1 MTLKVLSLF
10 SGVGGFDLGLERAT
24 METVYQC
31 EIDKNCRAILD
42 KHWPLVPKWD
52 DITTLTGEEI
62 LSKTPIID
70 VVAWGSPCQ
79 DLSVAGKRAGLSGEK
94 SNLFHEG
101 IRIINQLRKAT
112 NGQYPAISIWENV
125 AGALNSNGG
134 NDFGVILDEMAK
146 SGALVV
152 EWGILDAQYFGIPQR
167 RRRVFV
173 VAIFNPRIAER
184 CPDPLLP
191 LGESLHRDIKTRRE
205 TRKNSSGDVKDGT
218 KKASFIGSNIVG
230 ALCAADSKMISNQ
243 YVGDNKLVQ
252 ELPIFF
258 SDRRRDAPV
267 VHDKTIPSLLS
278 FMGTGGNN
286 TPLLAFDTQFGSNA
300 NVTENISPTLKASQ
314 QSPSIAYSIRE
325 DAKANNFSAIE
336 LKNVNSLSAL
346 QPSPQSHHAQ
356 TFITE
361 RGATIRRLTPKECE
375 RLMGWPDDH
384 TRWRAD
390 GKEQTDGHRYKQ
402 CGNGVASPVAT
413 WIGEQIVK
421 VTN

>member
-10 SGVGGFDLGLERAT
+10 SGVGGFDLGLERAS
-24 METVYQC
+24 MQTVYQC

-52 DITTLTGEEI
+52 DITTLTGQEI

-79 DLSVAGKRAGLSGEK
+79 DLSVAGKRAGLAGEK
-94 SNLFHEG
+94 SNLFYEG
-101 IRIINQLRKAT
+101 IRIINELRKAT

-125 AGALNSNGG
+125 AGALNSNSG

-146 SGALVV
+146 SGAVV
-152 EWGILDAQYFGIPQR
+152 IEWGLLDAQYFGIPQR

-173 VAIFNPRIAER
+173 VAIFNSRIAER

-191 LGESLHRDIKTRRE
+191 IAKSLRGNTKTNRE
-205 TRKNSSGDVKDGT
+205 TRENSAKNTRNSFKKSSVGLSFVKSSRAQSADGYET
-218 KKASFIGSNIVG
+218 WKESNINPTLNSFDLGDIRTTTAIVFENSYRDG
-230 ALCAADSKMISNQ
+230 VRIAKDNVTQTLQAD
-243 YVGDNKLVQ
+243 
-252 ELPIFF
+252 
-258 SDRRRDAPV
+258 
-267 VHDKTIPSLLS
+267 
-278 FMGTGGNN
+278 MGTGGNK
-286 TPLLAFDTQFGSNA
+286 TPMVVQESIFAIQGNLIGREPQNGPGGKGYSEIDEPMF
-300 NVTENISPTLKASQ
+300 TLTSTDVHA
-314 QSPSIAYSIRE
+314 IAQN
-325 DAKANNFSAIE
+325 K
-336 LKNVNSLSAL
+336 
-346 QPSPQSHHAQ
+346 
-356 TFITE
+356 
-361 RGATIRRLTPKECE
+361 IRRLTPKECE
-375 RLMGWPDDH
+375 RLQGWPDDH

-421 VTN
+421 VTNRTKEGNK